1 MRGGACAARGM
12 WAEGPVGPLEAAD
25 RRGASCRVAARIARL
40 HAGRSA
46 MTLPGAPHVVR
57 CGDDLFIEGCPVAE
71 LAREHGTPLYVYSK
85 TAMLHALAS
94 YQRALVGRDHLVCYA
109 IKANSN
115 LAVIQ
120 SFAQAGCGFDIVS
133 GGELERVLAV
143 GVPASK
149 IVFSGVGK
157 TRAEMTRALEV
168 GVLCFNV
175 ESEAELELLSRVA
188 TAAGKKARISL
199 RINPDVDAGTHPYI
213 STGLKG
219 NKFGIAH
226 EDALTN
232 YLRAAELPGLEV
244 VGIDCHIG
252 SQITDTEPYLDALD
266 RLLDLIEQIEAQ
278 GIRIHHLD
286 LGGGLGIT
294 YTDEAPPSAEA
305 LVTSLLD
312 RIDARGHGHRKIM
325 FEPGRSL
332 VGNAGVLVTEVLYVK
347 PGREPNGDPAGAGK
361 NFCIVDAAMNDL
373 MRPAMYQAWM
383 KIIAC
388 HQRHEPPM
396 LFDVVGPVCESGDWL
411 GKDRELAVFAGDF
424 VAVLSAGA
432 YGMSMA
438 SNYNTRGRAAEVM
451 VSGDRAWLIR
461 DREPVDTLFAGEH
474 LLPTT

>member
-1 MRGGACAARGM
+1 
-12 WAEGPVGPLEAAD
+12 
-25 RRGASCRVAARIARL
+25 
-40 HAGRSA
+40 
-46 MTLPGAPHVVR
+46 MTLPGSPHIAR
-57 CGDDLFIEGCPVAE
+57 RGDDLFIEDRSVAE
-71 LAREHGTPLYVYSK
+71 LARAHGTPLYAYSK
-85 TAMLHALAS
+85 TSILDALAS
-94 YQRALVGRDHLVCYA
+94 YQRALAGRDHLICYA
-109 IKANSN
+109 MKANSN
-115 LAVIQ
+115 LAVLQ
-120 SFAQAGCGFDIVS
+120 TFAQAGCGFDIVS

-157 TRAEMTRALEV
+157 TRVEMKRALEV
-168 GVLCFNV
+168 GVMCFNV
-175 ESEAELELLSRVA
+175 ESEAELDLLSRVA
-188 TAAGKKARISL
+188 ASIGKTARVSL

-226 EDALTN
+226 EDALAN

-252 SQITDTEPYLDALD
+252 SQITDAGPYLDALD
-266 RLLDLIEQIEAQ
+266 RLLDLIESIEAR
-278 GIRIHHLD
+278 GIRIYHLD

-305 LVTSLLD
+305 LVKSLLD

-332 VGNAGVLVTEVLYVK
+332 VGNAGVLVSEVLYVK
-347 PGREPNGDPAGAGK
+347 PGEQK

-383 KIIAC
+383 KIVAC
-388 HQRHEPPM
+388 HTRSETPM

-411 GKDRELAVFAGDF
+411 GKDRELAVHAGDF

-432 YGMSMA
+432 YSMSMA

-474 LLPTT
+474 LLPT